1 MVGSDDLADQ
11 VQNLYATR
19 YLSIAGLVLMLYDH
33 SLTFADEVRF
43 IWKAPSSTPKWLFLG
58 MRYSVPVF
66 VIVHL
71 VQMGGMANLSS
82 GLFTHLLKDCVY
94 RMPTQLQD
102 MTLVGIVTIAGGNFL
117 VLLHLWNLW
126 DRNVR
131 LITWTLILFVTTQ
144 IANFACG
151 IKVVVTLTRSVL
163 WVPSLHVCV
172 LSSRSDIGILWAP
185 GVLFEVVIFI
195 MVVWNALCQPRKK
208 EQAMSILYR
217 DGVFYFVVL
226 LLLRMLNLFIAFI
239 APLSLIFLGV
249 FFVWCTTT
257 LAVTRL
263 ILNLR
268 HMAEL
273 SKFRRMDDQIRSGMI
288 EVRECREPP

>member
-11 VQNLYATR
+11 VQNLYASR

-82 GLFTHLLKDCVY
+82 G
-94 RMPTQLQD
+94 
-102 MTLVGIVTIAGGNFL
+102 TLVGIVTIAAGNFL

-131 LITWTLILFVTTQ
+131 LITWTLILFVATQ
-144 IANFACG
+144 MANFACG
-151 IKVVVTLTRSVL
+151 IKVVVSLTHSVL
-163 WVPSLHVCV
+163 WVPSLRVCV
-172 LSSRSDIGILWAP
+172 LTSRSDVGILWAP

-195 MVVWNALCQPRKK
+195 MVVWNALYQPRK

-226 LLLRMLNLFIAFI
+226 LLLRMLNLLIAFI
-239 APLSLIFLGV
+239 APLSLIYLGV

-268 HMAEL
+268 HMAEQ
-273 SKFRRMDDQIRSGMI
+273 SKFRKMDDQIRNRMI
-288 EVRECREPP
+288 EVNERREPP